1 MNGPVPQS
9 STAVPTDEGGP
20 RDENQAADVLKL
32 VAEEAEV
39 SKRRVATGRVDVRT
53 VTDTVDEIVRSTL
66 KGDSVDVTRVPVDRT
81 VDETPSVRTE
91 GDLTI
96 VPVLEEVLVIEK
108 RLLLKEEVHI
118 RRTNRSE
125 DIETTVPLRRQRA
138 VVERHEAG
146 SLPDPSAPTVKD
158 IKK

>member
-1 MNGPVPQS
+1 MPGPAPQS
-9 STAVPTDEGGP
+9 STAAPTDEGGL
-20 RDENQAADVLKL
+20 RDEGQAVDVLKL
-32 VAEEAEV
+32 VAEEADV

-66 KGDSVDVTRVPVDRT
+66 QGDSVDVTRVSVDRT
-81 VDETPSVRTE
+81 VGEAPAVRTE

-118 RRTNRSE
+118 RRTSRSE

-146 SLPDPSAPTVKD
+146 SLPDASAPTVKD
-158 IKK
+158 VEK